1 MRYIDADKLI
11 EHLQDNLREC
21 GNPDMATKP
30 ITYGCSLGIKG
41 ALSCAEALLTAD
53 VVEVR
58 HGEWLKT
65 ESYPHRVYCSCCLK
79 NYVTN
84 EEIIQGRSWQSS
96 VYCTEAEYCPRCGA
110 KMDGG
115 VTE

>member
-1 MRYIDADKLI
+1 MRYIDALI
-11 EHLQDNLREC
+11 KHLKDTIQEC
-21 GNPDMATKP
+21 ENSNADTEP
-30 ITYGCSLGIKG
+30 ITYGCVLGLKY
-41 ALSCAEALLTAD
+41 ALSYALTLSTAK

-58 HGEWLKT
+58 HAEWLKT

-96 VYCTEAEYCPRCGA
+96 VYCTEAEYCPHCGA